1 MIISMSIQRLLGGR
15 SNRAGIITHVA
26 VDAIPSGVPVT
37 ALQREV
43 QYAVDVNIRFM

>member
-1 MIISMSIQRLLGGR
+1 MIISVGIQRLLGGTC
-15 SNRAGIITHVA
+15 NRADIIPPVA

-43 QYAVDVNIRFM
+43 QYAVDVNSRFM